1 MRREVSREES
11 LEAECQEELPGPDL
25 RELTR
30 QLIPPCRECRHMDTR
45 ATPTRM

>member
-1 MRREVSREES
+1 MSREVSREES
-11 LEAECQEELPGPDL
+11 LEVECQEELPRPVL

-30 QLIPPCRECRHMDTR
+30 LLIPPCRECRHMDTR

>member
-11 LEAECQEELPGPDL
+11 LEVECQEVLPGLDL
-25 RELTR
+25 REVTR
-30 QLIPPCRECRHMDTR
+30 LLIPPCRECRHMDTR